1 MKPNKQDFFN
11 QYRENVIIEVVQ
23 ALAKSKVGS
32 QIAFKGGTALK
43 LFYDLPRYSE
53 DIYYDS
59 LRAVS
64 HEELISIIKGLCTKK
79 SWEITDDALK
89 FYTILVELRFRGPDR
104 NFHIKIEISTRE
116 KELKTAILPLRG
128 VPVVTLEPSFLMTEK
143 LLTFLDRQAGRDIFD
158 AWFILNS
165 AYPLDE
171 AMIKGVFGNRAEF
184 FQAMLHTVKK
194 ADSKKILRDTGKL
207 LEQDLRNWIK
217 TSFLSDFERLI
228 TKEMSRNIG
237 WKIDVSDQKR

>member
-1 MKPNKQDFFN
+1 
-11 QYRENVIIEVVQ
+11 
-23 ALAKSKVGS
+23 
-32 QIAFKGGTALK
+32 
-43 LFYDLPRYSE
+43 
-53 DIYYDS
+53 
-59 LRAVS
+59 
-64 HEELISIIKGLCTKK
+64 
-79 SWEITDDALK
+79 
-89 FYTILVELRFRGPDR
+89 
-104 NFHIKIEISTRE
+104 
-116 KELKTAILPLRG
+116 

>member
-1 MKPNKQDFFN
+1 MSSLQAIFGVT
-11 QYRENVIIEVVQ
+11 RE
-23 ALAKSKVGS
+23 
-32 QIAFKGGTALK
+32 
-43 LFYDLPRYSE
+43 
-53 DIYYDS
+53 
-59 LRAVS
+59 
-64 HEELISIIKGLCTKK
+64 
-79 SWEITDDALK
+79 
-89 FYTILVELRFRGPDR
+89 
-104 NFHIKIEISTRE
+104 STRTIAARFV
-116 KELKTAILPLRG
+116 KRG

-171 AMIKGVFGNRAEF
+171 AMIKGVFGNREEF
-184 FQAMLHTVKK
+184 FQAMLYTVKK

-237 WKIDVSDQKR
+237 WKIDFSNQKW

>member
-11 QYRENVIIEVVQ
+11 QYRENTIIEVVQ
-23 ALAKSKVGS
+23 ALAKSMAGS

-53 DIYYDS
+53 DIDYDS
-59 LRAVS
+59 LHGIS
-64 HEELISIIKGLCTKK
+64 PQKLIYTIKGLCTKK
-79 SWEITDDALK
+79 KWEITDNVVK
-89 FYTILVELRFRGPDR
+89 FYTVLLELRFRGPDR

-116 KELKTAILPLRG
+116 KELKTTVQSLRG

-143 LLTFLDRQAGRDIFD
+143 LLTFIDRQAGRDMFD
-158 AWFILNS
+158 AWFILKS

-171 AMIKGVFGNRAEF
+171 AMIKASFGNRAEF
-184 FQAMLHTVKK
+184 FQAMLTAVKK

-207 LEQDLRNWIK
+207 LDQDYRNWIK
-217 TSFLSDFERLI
+217 SSFLPEFDRLI
-228 TKEMSRNIG
+228 TKKMRIWALTG
-237 WKIDVSDQKR
+237 HP

>member
-11 QYRENVIIEVVQ
+11 QYRENTIIEVVQ
-23 ALAKSKVGS
+23 ALAKSMAGS

-53 DIYYDS
+53 DIDYDS
-59 LRAVS
+59 LQGVS
-64 HEELISIIKGLCTKK
+64 PQKLIYTIKSICTKK
-79 SWEITDDALK
+79 KWEITDDAVK
-89 FYTILVELRFRGPDR
+89 FYTVLLELRFRGPDR

-116 KELKTAILPLRG
+116 KELKTAIQSLRG

-158 AWFILNS
+158 AWFILKS

-171 AMIKGVFGNRAEF
+171 AMIKASFGTRADF
-184 FQAMLHTVKK
+184 FQAMLTTVNKVDFK
-194 ADSKKILRDTGKL
+194 EDTSGTL
-207 LEQDLRNWIK
+207 ASFWIR
-217 TSFLSDFERLI
+217 TIE
-228 TKEMSRNIG
+228 TG
-237 WKIDVSDQKR
+237 